1 MPELRAVAE
10 GVTLRVRV
18 QPRAAREGLAGVR
31 EGALVV
37 RLSAPPVEGKANA
50 ALLRLMA
57 SALEVPSSRIQL
69 RQGARGREKLLL
81 VEGASLAAVRAR
93 LVALLE
99 DSP

>member
-1 MPELRAVAE
+1 
-10 GVTLRVRV
+10 VTLRVRV

-31 EGALVV
+31 EGALLV

-57 SALEVPSSRIQL
+57 SALEVPASRIHL

-81 VEGASLAAVRAR
+81 VAGASLDGVRAR
-93 LVALLE
+93 LRALLE
-99 DSP
+99 GSP